1 MGILWWFSGQGSM
14 LSWLRLWVHSQVR
27 EVRSHKL
34 HGLAKEK
41 DERKVK
47 VAHSCLTLCDSI
59 DYIVHGILQAR
70 ILEWVAFPFSRGI
83 FPTQGLN
90 PGQSQNKTPRFALN
104 HVAMLTD
111 FEAMLCC
118 AHLLQSCLTFCDPV
132 DCSLP
137 GSSVSYH
144 SLISILQKL

>member
-1 MGILWWFSGQGSM
+1 M

-83 FPTQGLN
+83 FLTQGLN
-90 PGQSQNKTPRFALN
+90 PGLSHCRQILYQLN
-104 HVAMLTD
+104 QRED
-111 FEAMLCC
+111 QEYW
-118 AHLLQSCLTFCDPV
+118 S
-132 DCSLP
+132 
-137 GSSVSYH
+137 G
-144 SLISILQKL
+144 